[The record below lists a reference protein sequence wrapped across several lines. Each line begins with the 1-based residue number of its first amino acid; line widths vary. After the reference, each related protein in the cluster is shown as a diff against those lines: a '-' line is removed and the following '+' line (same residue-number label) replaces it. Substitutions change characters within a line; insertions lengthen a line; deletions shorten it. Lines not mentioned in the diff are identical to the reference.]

1 MLEFL
6 FCSMI
11 TILPDWLYR
20 RFRQGK
26 RWGQEITIYTLWYE
40 LRWGLTT
47 CLLLTLSLITV
58 VFYFHP
64 STTNVVSY
72 FRTVTVVS
80 EGGGRVAEVYIKN
93 EQYLERGDP
102 IFRLDGA
109 SQEAAAATARAR
121 IAEIDALIAVSQSE
135 LDSAEAVVDQA
146 EAALEQSLDEQRRK
160 VTLFKQNSPAVT
172 AREVERLENT
182 VAEREGAL
190 EAALS
195 NQHAVETRI
204 NTQYPAQKA
213 SAEASLYQAVTEI
226 DKLTVVAGVDGQ
238 IQQFGL
244 QVGDYVNPLLRPAG
258 ILIPKGSGLNRF
270 QAGFAQIN
278 RQVIHEGMLAEITC
292 LSSPMRI
299 VPMVVV
305 LVQDVIPAGQFR
317 PTDRLVDIQE
327 YAKPGTV
334 TVALEPLYPNTTAHI
349 PPGSKCIAN
358 LYTNNHDRLD
368 DPDLGTMQWIA
379 LHAVDAVGIA
389 HAAILRLQALLLPVN
404 TLVLSGH

>member
-20 RFRQGK
+20 RFKQGK

-58 VFYFHP
+58 VFYYHP
-64 STTNVVSY
+64 STTNVISY

-93 EQYLERGDP
+93 EQYLKKGDP

-121 IAEIDALIAVSQSE
+121 ISEIDALIAVSQSE
-135 LDSAEAVVDQA
+135 LDSAEAIVDQA

-195 NQHAVETRI
+195 NQHTVETRI
-204 NTQYPAQKA
+204 NTQYPAQKD
-213 SAEASLYQAVTEI
+213 SAEASLNQAETEI

-238 IQQFGL
+238 IQQFDL

-258 ILIPKGSGLNRF
+258 ILIPKGSGVNRF

-358 LYTNNHDRLD
+358 LYTNNHDRLG
-368 DPDLGTMQWIA
+368 DPDVGTMQWIA
-379 LHAVDAVGIA
+379 LHAIDAVGIA
-389 HAAILRLQALLLPVN
+389 HAAILRIQALLLPVN